1 MKHVPKRGSFMGNE
15 PIYNHHLDL
24 IRVTEA
30 GAIAAAEWVGRGAKE
45 DADKAATDAMRDRLN
60 KIDFYATIAIGEGE
74 KDESYGLFEGEKL
87 GFKAGQLDEPECEI
101 AIDPIEGTTPT
112 AKGGYEAMS
121 VLALAGPGNF
131 YRTKAFYMDKIA
143 VGPKVKDVSI
153 DYPPE
158 VNVRLVANAL
168 GKAPQHVTVCVMDR
182 PRHNELV
189 ETLRKIGCRIKFI
202 SDCDVTACIAVCDSD
217 AGIDMYMSIGGAPE
231 AMIAAAAMKCY
242 GGSFQCREWNKDTG
256 NFGEILEIDD
266 LAKGPT
272 MFAATGITDGKLL
285 NGVRFKAR
293 GPVTNTI
300 AMRSESN
307 TVRRM
312 TTEHGN

>member
-1 MKHVPKRGSFMGNE
+1 MGKIDDKE

-24 IRVTEA
+24 VRVTEA
-30 GAIAAAEWVGRGAKE
+30 GAIAAAQWVGRGAKE
-45 DADKAATDAMRDRLN
+45 DADKAATDAMRDRMN
-60 KIDFYATIAIGEGE
+60 KINFYAVVAIGEGE
-74 KDESYGLFEGEKL
+74 KDESFGLFEGERL
-87 GFKAGQLDEPECEI
+87 GFKSFDPEGEGPECEI

-121 VLALAGPGNF
+121 VMALAGPGCF
-131 YRTKAFYMDKIA
+131 YKTKAFYMDKLA

-153 DYPPE
+153 VYPPE

-168 GKAPQHVTVCVMDR
+168 GKPPQHVTVCVMDR
-182 PRHNELV
+182 PRSNNTV

-202 SDCDVTACIAVCDSD
+202 SDCDVTACIAACDSD
-217 AGIDMYMSIGGAPE
+217 SGIDMYMSIGGAPE
-231 AMIAAAAMKCY
+231 AIIAAAAMKSL
-242 GGSFQCREWNKDTG
+242 GGTLQCREWDKENDS
-256 NFGEILEIDD
+256 FGGILNIND

-285 NGVRFKAR
+285 RGVQFKAR
-293 GPVTNTI
+293 GPVTNSI
-300 AMRSESN
+300 AMRSESH
-307 TVRRM
+307 TVRKM